1 MPDHGLTAIHGVRGL
16 EDLTKTSGAVDPDT
30 LFVVSL
36 PCPHFSTAMAEVP
49 AAATMCQACVD
60 AGDTWVH
67 LRQCL
72 VCGNTACCDNS
83 QNRHATGHANSTGH
97 AIIQSAQPGEK
108 WAWCYPDNAFFI
120 PAEGGGWELFED

>member
-1 MPDHGLTAIHGVRGL
+1 GRRRLSDAGRAQRPVSGDVGLAR
-16 EDLTKTSGAVDPDT
+16 SGYAV
-30 LFVVSL
+30 VVSL
-36 PCPHFSTAMAEVP
+36 PCPHFSTVMAEVP
-49 AAATMCQACVD
+49 EAATVCQACVD

-120 PAEGGGWELFED
+120 P

>member
-1 MPDHGLTAIHGVRGL
+1 MTAA
-16 EDLTKTSGAVDPDT
+16 T
-30 LFVVSL
+30 L
-36 PCPHFSTAMAEVP
+36 PCPHFSTVLAEVP
-49 AAATMCQACVD
+49 PAATVCQACVD
-60 AGDTWVH
+60 LGDTWVH

-83 QNRHATGHANSTGH
+83 ANRHATGHANSTGH

>member
-1 MPDHGLTAIHGVRGL
+1 MA
-16 EDLTKTSGAVDPDT
+16 DLPG
-30 LFVVSL
+30 
-36 PCPHFSTAMAEVP
+36 
-49 AAATMCQACVD
+49 AATVCQACVD

-83 QNRHATGHANSTGH
+83 ANRHATGHANSTGH
-97 AIIQSAQPGEK
+97 ALIRSAQPGEI

-120 PAEGGGWELFED
+120 PGEGGGWELFED